1 MESCVKP
8 ESRNIVGTCRRKR
21 KLEDEEQGESSSMA
35 GSSSMVCLIF
45 IASSETRNAI

>member
-8 ESRNIVGTCRRKR
+8 ESRNIVDRRKR
-21 KLEDEEQGESSSMA
+21 KLEDEEQGESSSMS

-45 IASSETRNAI
+45 MASSETRNAI